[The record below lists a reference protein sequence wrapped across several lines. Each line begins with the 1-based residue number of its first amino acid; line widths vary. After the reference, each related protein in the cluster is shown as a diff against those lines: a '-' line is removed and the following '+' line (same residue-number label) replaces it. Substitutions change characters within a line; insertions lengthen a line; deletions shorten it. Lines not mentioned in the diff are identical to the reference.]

1 MSNEIEVKLVLDQ
14 AQLNGPTALQLV
26 EMFKQIAGNEAFG
39 NAVEQVFHDRSSFV
53 ADLKG
58 IMNVQDTD
66 DLRYDIIN
74 SYDLENAIDAQV
86 ENWIGNSDLYYLPDT
101 VSDLQSSFEEYDLM
115 QMQDD
120 LNRDEE
126 AIDNLKNEFQEQDGK
141 WDSFVGDIRDR
152 LDTIEDKLSIDTS
165 EEGYR
170 TIDGLQERVLE
181 LEKNVANLMAINER
195 QMHIIHNIQG
205 VELT

>member
-1 MSNEIEVKLVLDQ
+1 MSNEIEVKLVLDE

-86 ENWIGNSDLYYLPDT
+86 ENWISNSDLYYLPDT
-101 VSDLQSSFEEYDLM
+101 VSDLQNTVEEYDFD

-126 AIDNLKNEFQEQDGK
+126 AIDDLK
-141 WDSFVGDIRDR
+141 DR
-152 LDTIEDKLSIDTS
+152 VNTIEDKLSIDTS
-165 EEGYR
+165 EEDQR

-195 QMHIIHNIQG
+195 QMHIIKNIQG
-205 VELT
+205 VELGEELT

>member
-1 MSNEIEVKLVLDQ
+1 MSNEIEVKLVLDK
-14 AQLNGPTALQLV
+14 AQLDGPTALQLV

-66 DLRYDIIN
+66 DLRYDILN
-74 SYDLENAIDAQV
+74 SYDFENATEATI
-86 ENWIGNSDLYYLPDT
+86 ENWISNSDLHYLPDE
-101 VSDLQSSFEEYDLM
+101 VQGLRHGVEELD
-115 QMQDD
+115 
-120 LNRDEE
+120 
-126 AIDNLKNEFQEQDGK
+126 
-141 WDSFVGDIRDR
+141 VGDIRDR

-165 EEGYR
+165 EEDYR

-195 QMHIIHNIQG
+195 QMHLIHNIQG

>member
-1 MSNEIEVKLVLDQ
+1 MSNEIEVKLVIDSE
-14 AQLNGPTALQLV
+14 QLNAKFDTP
-26 EMFKQIAGNEAFG
+26 EFG
-39 NAVEQVFHDRSSFV
+39 DAVETVFRDRSSFV

-86 ENWIGNSDLYYLPDT
+86 ENWISNSDLYYLPDT
-101 VSDLQSSFEEYDLM
+101 VSDLQNTFEEYDFD

-126 AIDNLKNEFQEQDGK
+126 AIDDLK
-141 WDSFVGDIRDR
+141 DR
-152 LDTIEDKLSIDTS
+152 VNTIEDKLGTDWS
-165 EEGYR
+165 EEDNR
-170 TIDGLQERVLE
+170 EISRLQERVDKLE
-181 LEKNVANLMAINER
+181 EINKR
-195 QMHIIHNIQG
+195 LFHLIHNIQG
-205 VELT
+205 VSL

>member
-1 MSNEIEVKLVLDQ
+1 MSNEIEVKLVLDE
-14 AQLNGPTALQLV
+14 AQLTGPTALQLV
-26 EMFKQIAGNEAFG
+26 EMFNEIVQNGAFG
-39 NAVEQVFHDRSSFV
+39 DAVEDVFRDRSSFV

-86 ENWIGNSDLYYLPDT
+86 ENWISNSDLYYLPDT
-101 VSDLQSSFEEYDLM
+101 VSDLQHTVEEYDFD

-126 AIDNLKNEFQEQDGK
+126 AID
-141 WDSFVGDIRDR
+141 DIKGR

-165 EEGYR
+165 EEDYR
-170 TIDGLQERVLE
+170 TIDGLQDRVLE

-205 VELT
+205 VTLT